1 MLKYSFCRREV
12 QIILEPLM
20 YALYKTI
27 PMRQEEA
34 LKLKLRLGALCVCVC
49 HTSSQASEC
58 WNNIVQQYTS
68 VIAVKNKLTSKL

>member
-1 MLKYSFCRREV
+1 
-12 QIILEPLM
+12 M

-49 HTSSQASEC
+49 VTQAH
-58 WNNIVQQYTS
+58 
-68 VIAVKNKLTSKL
+68 KLVNVGTT